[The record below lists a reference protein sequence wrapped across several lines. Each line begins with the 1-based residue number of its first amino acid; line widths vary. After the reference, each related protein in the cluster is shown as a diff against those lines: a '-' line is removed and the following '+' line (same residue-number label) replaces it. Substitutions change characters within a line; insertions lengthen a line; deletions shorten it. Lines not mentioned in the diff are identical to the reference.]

1 MPAFIPGMDYNSRVN
16 QSSQSKQT
24 RGRNPLAQIESRLQ
38 SLIEG
43 SAARFF
49 KRGAPEEDLVQR
61 LARAVQNGLHRG
73 PDGNLVAPNL
83 YMLFVS
89 PERMS
94 EMEANP
100 GMFDQ
105 LSLALEEA
113 ADQAGVAF
121 TSPPVLRVHADPG
134 LQGTEITVHAQDSL
148 AGLAQTSDLS
158 QDEWLHAGD
167 FPPNAFLIV
176 DGTQTF
182 PLRRSVINIGRRSDN
197 HLVVDDPRVS
207 RVHAQLRAVRGRY
220 LLFDLD
226 STGGTYLNGERI
238 RQAMLSPGDV
248 ITLAGVP
255 LVYGQDPA
263 SETQD
268 IGHLPTGPEALL

>member
-1 MPAFIPGMDYNSRVN
+1 VNESSHSRHARA
-16 QSSQSKQT
+16 T
-24 RGRNPLAQIESRLQ
+24 NPLAKIENRLQ

-61 LARAVQNGLHRG
+61 LARAVQNGLHRSA
-73 PDGNLVAPNL
+73 DGNLVAPNL
-83 YMLFVS
+83 YTLFVS

-100 GMFDQ
+100 GLFDQ
-105 LSLALEEA
+105 LSQALEEA

-121 TSPPVLRVHADPG
+121 SSPPVLRVHADPA
-134 LQGTEITVHAQDSL
+134 LQGGEITVHAQDSL

-158 QDEWLHAGD
+158 QDELLHAGD
-167 FPPNAFLIV
+167 FPSNAFLIV
-176 DGTQTF
+176 DGTHTY

-226 STGGTYLNGERI
+226 STGGTFLNGERI

-255 LVYGQDPA
+255 LVYGQDPG

-268 IGHLPTGPEALL
+268 IGHMPSGPEAFL